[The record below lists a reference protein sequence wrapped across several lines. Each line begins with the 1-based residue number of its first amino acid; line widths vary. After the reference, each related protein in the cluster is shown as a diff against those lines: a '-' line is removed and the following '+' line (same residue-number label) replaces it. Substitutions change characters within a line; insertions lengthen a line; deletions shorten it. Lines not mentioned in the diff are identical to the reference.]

1 MDTKKFILLNEGSL
15 MLNRYF
21 FYDRLKVIEASSNK
35 QRFCSLKFFLK
46 IGLISFLLPVLLTAQ
61 SADEGLRVNEFMA
74 ANSSTLADQDGEYSD
89 WIELYNSSTDPIN
102 LSGWALTDDPDDK
115 SKWIFPQ
122 LVLQANKYLVVFAS
136 GKNQTDPVFEFHT
149 NFKLSG
155 SGGYLALIDPEGNI
169 ITEFE
174 SYPAQQ
180 SDVSYG
186 YSDVEYIFYGV
197 PTPGEENQ
205 SINQLISPPEFSHK
219 HGFYENPFFLEMKS
233 DISNARIY
241 YTADGSEP
249 DSNNGILYN
258 SPLLIDTTAII
269 RSVVINTNGLK
280 SKIATS
286 TFLFLDDVIAQ
297 TNNPAGYPAL
307 WGVYVESEGTAIA
320 DYEMDPE
327 ITQDPR
333 YVNLLKDALLQI
345 PTLSIV
351 TGKDNLF
358 SHAQDPEKG
367 GIYIYT
373 GADGYNIGR
382 DWERPA
388 SVEFFSKDGL
398 KEFQIDCGLRIH
410 GGASRLP
417 DKTPKHSFRLHFR
430 SEYGNSKLKYQ
441 IFGEDA
447 VSSFNSIVLR
457 ANYGNTWLH
466 RSASERK
473 HAQLI
478 HDTWGKDT
486 QLDMGQA
493 AGHGIFVHLYLN
505 GIYWGIYNPTERIDD
520 DFGDSYFG
528 GNKENYDVIQDYPEA
543 ANGNLTAWN
552 NMMKLAREGLADNAN
567 YQRIQGKNPDGSY
580 NPEYEAYLDI
590 ENFIDYM
597 LINYY
602 GANWDW
608 DSHNWIA
615 VRNRVE
621 PGKGFNF
628 FSWDAEHILENV
640 TSNKLSVLNSGRPT
654 EIFSLLKEN
663 SEFCRLFADRVQK
676 HCFDGGALSPEV
688 AGERWMKRANEID
701 LAIIA
706 ESARW
711 GDYRRDVHQAY
722 PGGPFDLYTK
732 EHWLTEQSFMLDEY
746 FPKRT
751 AEFIRQLREADLFPI
766 FNAPQFFING
776 EPFLQH
782 TVHAG
787 DTLSIKKPGGKIYYT
802 IDGSDPVIG
811 NDPSPGAL
819 IYSVPIELTQSM
831 HIKARV
837 FYREIWSALNERM
850 FIVQEE
856 IENLKL
862 TEIHYHPIPEDTID
876 DNNFEFIEIKNTGD
890 ASISLSGYEFID
902 GISFSFPNGTT
913 LNPKEFLVLAS
924 NKKCFEMRYKFSPF
938 DEFDGSLD
946 NSGEKIVLANPA
958 GDTVISIRY
967 NDKEPWPASADGD
980 GYSLVSTE
988 KNPSGD
994 QNDPAKWKASSS
1006 IHGSPGKDDDTT
1018 FTNTD
1023 EITTILPGEFQLLQ
1037 NYPNP
1042 FNPTTNFEFR
1052 IGNFGLVSLKIYDL
1066 LGREVATLIEKELA
1080 PGEYHF
1086 PFSISHFPLSSGVY
1100 FYQLKAGKFVSTKKL
1115 LLLK

>member
-1 MDTKKFILLNEGSL
+1 
-15 MLNRYF
+15 MLNSYF
-21 FYDRLKVIEASSNK
+21 FCD
-35 QRFCSLKFFLK
+35 KFKPIADSPKTNLSFKFLLEV
-46 IGLISFLLPVLLTAQ
+46 GFISFFIPVFLYAQ
-61 SADEGLRVNEFMA
+61 SIEGLCINEFMA
-74 ANSSTLADQDGEYSD
+74 ANSSTLADQEGEYSD
-89 WIELYNSSTDPIN
+89 WIELYNSSTGLIN
-102 LSGWALTDDPDDK
+102 LSGWVLTDDPNNR
-115 SKWIFPQ
+115 SKWIIPQ
-122 LVLQANKYLVVFAS
+122 LVLHSNQYLVVFAS
-136 GKNQTDPVFEFHT
+136 GKNQTDPIFEFHT
-149 NFKLSG
+149 NFKLSS
-155 SGGYLALIDPEGNI
+155 SGGYLALIDPRGNI
-169 ITEFE
+169 VTEFE

-180 SDVSYG
+180 SDVSFG
-186 YSDVEYIFYGV
+186 YSDGEYIFYAV

-205 SINQLISPPEFSHK
+205 PAINQLISPPVFSYK
-219 HGFYENPFFLEMKS
+219 HGFYESPFFLEMQS
-233 DISNARIY
+233 DISNALIY
-241 YTADGSEP
+241 YTIDGSEP

-286 TFLFLDDVIAQ
+286 TFLFLDDIINQ

-307 WGVYVESEGTAIA
+307 WGVYVESEGIAIA
-320 DYEMDPE
+320 DYEIDPE

-333 YVNLLKDALLQI
+333 YANLMKDALLQI

-351 TGKDNLF
+351 TSKDNLF
-358 SHAQDPEKG
+358 SHVQDPEKG

-388 SVEFFSKDGL
+388 SVEFFDNSGL
-398 KEFQIDCGLRIH
+398 DEFQIDCGLQIH

-430 SEYGNSKLKYQ
+430 SEYGDSKLKYP

-466 RSASERK
+466 RSASERN

-493 AGHGIFVHLYLN
+493 SGHGIFVHLYLN
-505 GIYWGIYNPTERIDD
+505 GSYWGIYNPTERIDD
-520 DFGDSYFG
+520 DFGVSYFG
-528 GNKENYDVIQDYPEA
+528 GNKEDYDVIQDYPEA

-552 NMMKLAREGLADNAN
+552 NMMKMAREGLANNVN
-567 YQRIQGKNPDGSY
+567 YQRIQGKNPDGSC
-580 NPEYEAYLDI
+580 NPDYEAYLDV

-615 VRNRVE
+615 VRNRIE
-621 PGKGFNF
+621 PGKGFKF

-640 TSNKLSVLNSGRPT
+640 TSNRLSVLNSGRPT

-676 HCFDGGALSPEV
+676 HSFDDGALSPES
-688 AGERWMKRANEID
+688 GKERWMKRANEID
-701 LAIIA
+701 LAVIA

-711 GDYRRDVHQAY
+711 GDYRRDVHRAF

-732 EHWLTEQSFMLDEY
+732 EHWLTEQSFMLNEY

-751 AEFIRQLREADLFPI
+751 AEFIKQLREADLFPI
-766 FNAPQFFING
+766 YNAPQFFING

-787 DTLSIKKPGGKIYYT
+787 DTLSMEKVGGKIYYT

-819 IYSVPIELTQSM
+819 IYSIPIELNQSV

-837 FYREIWSALNERM
+837 FYRDIWSALNEKM
-850 FIVQEE
+850 FVVLEE

-862 TEIHYHPIPEDTID
+862 TEIHYHPLPEDTID

-890 ASISLSGYEFID
+890 ASISLNGYKFMD

-924 NKKCFEMRYKFSPF
+924 DKEYFEMRYKFFPF
-938 DEFDGSLD
+938 DEFAGSLD

-967 NDKEPWPASADGD
+967 NDKEPWPVTPDGD
-980 GYSLVSTE
+980 GYSLISAE
-988 KNPSGD
+988 KNPTGN
-994 QNDPAKWKASSS
+994 QNDPENWKASFNL
-1006 IHGSPGKDDDTT
+1006 HGSPGKDDDTT
-1018 FTNTD
+1018 FTNSG
-1023 EITTILPGEFQLLQ
+1023 EITVILPAEFQLFQ

-1052 IGNFGLVSLKIYDL
+1052 IPASTSLGFAERRAGGTDFGFVTLKIYDV
-1066 LGREVATLIEKELA
+1066 LGNEVATLVNEEKPAGKYIIKFNAGSLA
-1080 PGEYHF
+1080 
-1086 PFSISHFPLSSGVY
+1086 SGIY
-1100 FYQLKAGKFVSTKKL
+1100 FYQLKASNFLSTKKMVL
-1115 LLLK
+1115 IK